1 MQRAA
6 DLAERIVAYM
16 GGATDDFG
24 ALATEVFRHQY
35 RLNAPYRAYCDARQA
50 TPDTVLS
57 WQQVPAV
64 PADAFKAAALVCGDA
79 ADSEA
84 VYRTSGTT
92 GGAERRGTHYVLD
105 LTLYDAALRLG
116 FAHHLLPDL
125 GRIRIVSLVPP
136 AEEQPDSS
144 LSHMLRAVVSEFGTP
159 ASTWR
164 LTAADGLDVP
174 GLLRDLD
181 EVEIAGEP
189 VLLAGTS
196 FTFVHL
202 FEALDEMGRSY
213 RLPAGSRAMDTGGFK
228 GRSREVARAELVQ
241 QFEKRLGI
249 APEWLVNE
257 YGMTEMSSQ
266 FYDRV
271 AGLPSPAGSE
281 SRYVTPHWVRTLAMD
296 PETLGPLAPG
306 QTGVLR
312 HCDLGNLNSVMM
324 IQTADL
330 GAVHADGFS
339 LFGRAPGAEARGCS
353 IAMDELLQAIGQR

>member
-6 DLAERIVAYM
+6 ELAERIVAYM
-16 GGATDDFG
+16 GGAKDDFG

-35 RLNAPYRAYCDARQA
+35 RSNAPYRAYCDARRA
-50 TPDTVLS
+50 NPDTVLS

-64 PADAFKAAALVCGDA
+64 PADAFKAASLVCGDP

-92 GGAERRGTHYVLD
+92 GGADRRGTHYVLD
-105 LTLYDAALRLG
+105 LTLYDAALRIG
-116 FAHHLLPDL
+116 FARHLLPDT
-125 GRIRIVSLVPP
+125 GRMRIVSLVPP
-136 AEEQPDSS
+136 AAEQPDSS
-144 LSHMLRAVVSEFGTP
+144 LSHMLREVVAEFGTP

-164 LTAADGLDVP
+164 LTAAEGLDLP

-181 EVEIAGEP
+181 EVEGAREP

-202 FEALDEMGRSY
+202 FEALNDLGRSY
-213 RLPAGSRAMDTGGFK
+213 RLPPGSRAMDTGGFK

-241 QFEKRLGI
+241 RFEEMLGI
-249 APEWLVNE
+249 TPEWLVNE

-266 FYDRV
+266 FYDGV
-271 AGLPSPAGSE
+271 AGLPLGGE
-281 SRYVTPHWVRTLAMD
+281 SRYVTPHWVRTLAVD

-306 QTGVLR
+306 ETGVLR

-330 GAVHADGFS
+330 GSVHANGFS
-339 LFGRAPGAEARGCS
+339 LLGRAPGAEARGCS
-353 IAMDELLQAIGQR
+353 IAMDELLQAIRKR

>member
-6 DLAERIVAYM
+6 ELAERIVAYM
-16 GGATDDFG
+16 SGAEDDFG

-35 RLNAPYRAYCDARQA
+35 RLNAPYRAYCDARGA

-64 PADAFKAAALVCGDA
+64 PADAFKAAALVCGDP

-92 GGAERRGTHYVLD
+92 GGSDRRGTHYVLD
-105 LTLYDAALRLG
+105 LSLYDAALRIG
-116 FAHHLLPDL
+116 FARHLLPDAR
-125 GRIRIVSLVPP
+125 RIRIVSLVPS

-144 LSHMLRAVVSEFGTP
+144 LSHMLQAVVAEFGTR
-159 ASTWR
+159 ASSWR
-164 LTAADGLDVP
+164 LTADGGLDVP
-174 GLLRDLD
+174 GLLRDLE
-181 EVEIAGEP
+181 EVQSAEEP

-202 FEALDEMGRSY
+202 FEAMNELGRRY

-228 GRSREVARAELVQ
+228 GRSREVARADLV
-241 QFEKRLGI
+241 KRFDEMLGI
-249 APEWLVNE
+249 TPAWLVNE

-266 FYDRV
+266 FYDGV
-271 AGLPSPAGSE
+271 AGQPVAE
-281 SRYVTPHWVRTLAMD
+281 EARYVTPHWVRTMAVD

-306 QTGVLR
+306 ETGVLR

-339 LFGRAPGAEARGCS
+339 LLGRAPGAEARGCS
-353 IAMDELLQAIGQR
+353 IAMDELLQAIGKS